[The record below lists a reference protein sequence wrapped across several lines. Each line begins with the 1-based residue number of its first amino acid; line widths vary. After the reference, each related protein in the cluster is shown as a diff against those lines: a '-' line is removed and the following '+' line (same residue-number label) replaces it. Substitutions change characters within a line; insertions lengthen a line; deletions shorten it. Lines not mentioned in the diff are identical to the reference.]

1 MNESIVILLL
11 MALAVIAC
19 IAQNWWDKQ

>member
-1 MNESIVILLL
+1 VKLILLL
-11 MALAVIAC
+11 MALAVLAC